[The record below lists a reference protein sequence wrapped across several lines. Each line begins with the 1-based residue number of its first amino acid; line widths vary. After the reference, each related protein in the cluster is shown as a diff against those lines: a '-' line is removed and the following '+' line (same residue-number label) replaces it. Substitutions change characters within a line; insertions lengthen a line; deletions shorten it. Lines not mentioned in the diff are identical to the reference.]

1 MKKNKNLNNELT
13 NKFDDVKS
21 TDQKQEFFKLM
32 SDYNFKFDLIRNI
45 LHNLITCYTSVS
57 VDLNY
62 IKLTEKLKKMD
73 VLINDTNDLLSVL
86 IKDLNLKF

>member
-13 NKFDDVKS
+13 NKFDDVKT

-45 LHNLITCYTSVS
+45 LHNLISCYASVS

-62 IKLTEKLKKMD
+62 IKLTSNIKKMD
-73 VLINDTNDLLSVL
+73 VLINDTNDLLAAL